1 MKHNYEVKGMS
12 CAICKNT
19 IEKNLSKMD
28 GVTSCNVNLLENDM
42 IIDYDET
49 KISKEE
55 LANKLDNLGYELVL
69 NQKKKIDYH
78 KIKFILSIVLMILL
92 MYLSMGHMMHLPMI
106 IHDMLYQSIIQAIV
120 ATIIYLLNF
129 HYFTSGIKSL
139 FHLNPNMDSLVAL
152 STSVSYVYS
161 IYAIY
166 KISLGDHSFHL
177 YFETGAMIL
186 VIVAIGKYIEGI
198 NKEKTTKAIKLL
210 ATLRPMEATI
220 LKDNKEVI
228 VKIDDLKLGDIM
240 LSKAGEIIPQDSIII
255 EGSSNI
261 DESMITGES
270 MPVLKKIDDEV
281 IGGTINLNGSLKLR
295 VTKTNEDS
303 TLNKIIELV
312 KEATVKKIPI
322 ERFADKVSSYF
333 VPSVILISII
343 TFVVWYIFT
352 KNFELSMNFALSVL
366 VISCPCAL
374 GLATPSAIMVANGV
388 AAKNGILIKNPAVL
402 ELAHKINT
410 VIMDKT
416 GTITLNK
423 PKIIKEMS
431 LDDSFIKVLYNLEKH
446 SNHPI
451 AKAILD
457 KYHAPMMEFREF
469 KEISSK
475 GIIAYDDNSIYL
487 AGNQKLMDDYKVLY
501 DKELLDEAL
510 KNKNSYILVAK
521 DQKLL
526 GIVYISDVIKDS
538 SIKAV
543 DDLKKRHIKTIMCT
557 GDNKV
562 IANNIANI
570 AHIDEVVAEVKPSD
584 KYDIVKKNQEN
595 NVVAMVGDGINDAI
609 ALTQADVSF
618 AISSGSDIAYE
629 SSDIILMKND
639 LSDISFFIDISK
651 KTMLIIKENLFWA
664 LFYNVIFIPVAAGL
678 LYPSFGFKLNPMI
691 GAFSM
696 SISSIIVLSNALRI
710 RKMHKNIEIKE
721 EEKPMK
727 SIIKIEGMMCMHCV
741 KHVKDDLAK
750 IGYEAEVSLENK
762 EAIVNVNVDDELV
775 IKVIDEA
782 GYKVVG
788 ITHEG

>member
-106 IHDMLYQSIIQAIV
+106 VHDMLYQSIIQAIV

-166 KISLGDHSFHL
+166 KISLGDYSFHL

-220 LKDNKEVI
+220 LKDDKEVI

-664 LFYNVIFIPVAAGL
+664 LFYNFIFIPVAAGL

-775 IKVIDEA
+775 IKAIDEA

>member
-106 IHDMLYQSIIQAIV
+106 VHDMLYQSIIQAIV

-220 LKDNKEVI
+220 LKDDKEVI

-416 GTITLNK
+416 GTITLNN

-775 IKVIDEA
+775 IKAIDEA

>member
-220 LKDNKEVI
+220 LKDDKEVI

-431 LDDSFIKVLYNLEKH
+431 LDDSFIKILYNLEKH

-526 GIVYISDVIKDS
+526 GIVYIGDVIKDS

>member
-584 KYDIVKKNQEN
+584 KYDVVKKNQEN

-678 LYPSFGFKLNPMI
+678 LYPRFGFKLNPMI

-775 IKVIDEA
+775 IKAIDEA

>member
-106 IHDMLYQSIIQAIV
+106 VHDMLYQSIIQAIV

-220 LKDNKEVI
+220 LKDDKEVI

-775 IKVIDEA
+775 IKAIDEA